1 MEASKL
7 RFIKPAIVFT
17 LLLCFI
23 FGNQAALVSTAAD
36 EEADGYIS
44 GVVREV
50 NPSLG
55 YITLYRWDGS
65 GMSPDAQDTL
75 TNFRTYSF
83 AYTIPVTR
91 DGQQATLE
99 DVQPGDHAFIQLDED
114 GYVAQ
119 LSTRS
124 YYKPMYGTVYKVDLP
139 SLVLKQDDGIYSI
152 PVAVNVPIYQ
162 NDQLIAR
169 NQIQEGDRVRILAQI
184 DGTNVHVQ
192 GIELLKDPKPVSAI
206 YRGNVEYYDE
216 LNNTL
221 ALSGVQ
227 EFVNGR
233 WEYSSFIGVRSFPYS
248 RDYKDRP
255 SGRISGMAYIAVQ
268 QDINGEDSIVM
279 AAFRSKPQNEMI
291 FSDNILALSNTLNRL
306 ELQSTSHVIGFD
318 SGTIA
323 VKNGRLVDMGSLDTM
338 DNVQLSADKPYGSNI
353 LVSQV
358 VVSNT
363 SKGMGSLAI
372 YRGRIKAVDPLRTFT
387 VESFAELS
395 GSKWLF
401 SNTPKTFGIDLSVT
415 RLLENSGTG
424 NMLSFDENFVTQS
437 VYIVEDTGRTILV
450 STAPYADVQERGRVM
465 SLTDTGFRLREAMV
479 YDTGKRVWKS
489 APNRDVNV
497 PANAIIIRDGQIIDL
512 SAIRPGDSVRIVSNN
527 ANRDGIIIIVES

>member
-1 MEASKL
+1 M

-99 DVQPGDHAFIQLDED
+99 DVQPGDYAFIQLDED
-114 GYVAQ
+114 GYVAW

-124 YYKPMYGTVYKVDLP
+124 YYKPMYGTVYKVNLP

-233 WEYSSFIGVRSFPYS
+233 WEQAPFIGIKTFPYS
-248 RDYKDRP
+248 RDYNDRP
-255 SGRISGMAYIAVQ
+255 SGRVSGVAYIAVQ

-279 AAFRSKPQNEMI
+279 AAFRAKPQYEMV
-291 FSDNILALSNTLNRL
+291 FTDNVLALSNTLNRL
-306 ELQSTSHVIGFD
+306 ELQNTSQVIGFD
-318 SGTIA
+318 AGTIA
-323 VKNGRLVDMGSLDTM
+323 VKNGRLVDMGALDTM
-338 DNVQLSADKPYGSNI
+338 DNVQLSADKAIGSNI
-353 LVSQV
+353 LMSQV

-363 SKGMGSLAI
+363 SKGKGSLTI
-372 YRGRIKAVDPLRTFT
+372 YRGRIKTVDPLKSFT

-395 GSKWLF
+395 GTSWLF
-401 SNTPKTFGIDLSVT
+401 NNTPKTFSIDLTAT
-415 RLLENSGTG
+415 RLLDGAGTG
-424 NMLSFDENFVTQS
+424 NMLNFDENFVNQS
-437 VYIVEDTGRTILV
+437 VYIVEDTGRTLLI
-450 STAPYADVQERGRVM
+450 STAPYADVYEKGRVM
-465 SLTDTGFRLREAMV
+465 SLSESGFRLREAMM
-479 YDTGKRVWKS
+479 YNSSKRVWTS

-497 PANAIIIRDGQIIDL
+497 PANAIIIKDGKTADL
-512 SAIRPGDSVRIVSNN
+512 SAIRPGDTVRIVSNL
-527 ANRDGIIIIVES
+527 ANQDGIIIIVES

>member
-1 MEASKL
+1 M
-7 RFIKPAIVFT
+7 RFIKSAMVFAM
-17 LLLCFI
+17 LLCLVFS
-23 FGNQAALVSTAAD
+23 GQAAVVSEAAG
-36 EEADGYIS
+36 EEAEGYIS

-65 GMSPDAQDTL
+65 GMSPEAQDNL
-75 TNFRTYSF
+75 TRFRTYSF
-83 AYTIPVTR
+83 AYSIPVTR
-91 DGQQATLE
+91 DEHQAALE
-99 DVQPGDHAFIQLDED
+99 DVQPGDYAFIQLDEE
-114 GYVAQ
+114 GYVAW

-124 YYKPMYGTVYKVDLP
+124 YYKPIYGTIYRVNLASP
-139 SLVLKQDDGIYSI
+139 VLKQDDGIYRSI
-152 PVAVNVPIYQ
+152 SVAVNVPIYQ

-268 QDINGEDSIVM
+268 EDINGEDSIVM
-279 AAFRSKPQNEMI
+279 AAFRSKPQNEMV
-291 FSDNILALSNTLNRL
+291 FTDNVLALSNTLNRL
-306 ELQSTSHVIGFD
+306 ELQNTSQVIGFD
-318 SGTIA
+318 AGTIA
-323 VKNGRLVDMGSLDTM
+323 VKNGRLVDMGSLNTM
-338 DNVQLSADKPYGSNI
+338 DNVQLSADKPIGSSI

-372 YRGRIKAVDPLRTFT
+372 YRGRIKTVDPLRSFT

-401 SNTPKTFGIDLSVT
+401 SNTPKTFGIDLSTT

-424 NMLSFDENFVTQS
+424 NMLTFDENFVTQS
-437 VYIVEDTGRTILV
+437 VYIVEDTGKTLLV

-465 SLTDTGFRLREAMV
+465 SLTDNGFRLREAMM
-479 YDTGKRVWKS
+479 YNSSKRVWTS

-497 PANAIIIRDGQIIDL
+497 PANAIIIKDGKTADL